1 MYMVKMQHASYL
13 SHNFLLLLFNWVLLV
28 FWVLVGWLVCF
39 GTIFS
44 TYNISIESQY
54 HPADQ

>member
-1 MYMVKMQHASYL
+1 MVKMQHASYL